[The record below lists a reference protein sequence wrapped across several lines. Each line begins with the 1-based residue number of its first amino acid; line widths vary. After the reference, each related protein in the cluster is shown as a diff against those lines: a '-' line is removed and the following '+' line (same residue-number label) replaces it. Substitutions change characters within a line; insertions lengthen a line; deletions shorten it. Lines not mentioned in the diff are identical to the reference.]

1 MPQPIR
7 VTISQAANLFG
18 ISQKT
23 IRRAIANQEMLY
35 IVVRGVYK
43 INFES
48 LLKWSQSRATTRNK
62 FVKEGIGQYVSQWKI
77 KNRLYSPNPKALPPE
92 DAEPTKKPK
101 KTNDAS
107 DKETKSKTGKRQNS
121 KELASTPPLTLRED

>member
-62 FVKEGIGQYVSQWKI
+62 FAKEGIGQYVSQWKI
-77 KNRLYSPNPKALPPE
+77 KNRLYSPNPKALTSDE
-92 DAEPTKKPK
+92 EKPTKIAK
-101 KTNDAS
+101 KTAA
-107 DKETKSKTGKRQNS
+107 KRPPTQPKS
-121 KELASTPPLTLRED
+121 STPDTENGVDNSD